1 MGKTTV
7 RTVLYTGISISYIFE
22 HKNVKNINLRVKSDG
37 TVCVSAPAA
46 VSTERVDG
54 FVSEKGQFILNA
66 IEKFAARAENAPKA
80 HEYISGE
87 RFRILGHEL
96 ELVVKEGNKG
106 VYVDSGKLYIETKNV
121 ENFSEKERKFQQFR
135 DELCREVFARQVKK
149 VYPLFE
155 PMGVA
160 YPGLKIRDM
169 QSRWGSC
176 IPQKGTITLNKR
188 LISAP
193 EECIEYVTVHEFCH
207 FIHPDHSKDFYGL
220 LEKIMPDWKTRK
232 ELLNNSSGC

>member
-7 RTVLYTGISISYIFE
+7 RTVLYGETAISYTFE
-22 HKNVKNINLRVKSDG
+22 RKNVKNINLRVKSDR

-66 IEKFAARAENAPKA
+66 IEKFAERAENAPKA

-121 ENFSEKERKFQQFR
+121 ENFSEKERKFQHFR
-135 DELCREVFARQVKK
+135 DELCREVFSRQVKK

-169 QSRWGSC
+169 KSRWGSC
-176 IPQKGTITLNKR
+176 IPQKGIITLNKR

-193 EECIEYVTVHEFCH
+193 EKCIEYVTVHEFCH
-207 FIHPDHSKDFYGL
+207 FIHPDHSKAFYGL
-220 LEKIMPDWKTRK
+220 LERLMPDWKARK
-232 ELLNNSSGC
+232 TELNNY